1 MEHMWQ
7 LFQLNICVCGALF
20 MTICARKMLSDS
32 QLVPTTVDSPRT
44 SVSLPLHHFSSSPN
58 TTLCTKE
65 FLKLSFFVTCSS
77 SWFEWARTW
86 FDSTWLDLTR
96 LDSTWL
102 NLNFPLLRTSLAHSA
117 MMAIYYVILCV
128 QITTT
133 YVRFV
138 ESKSFS
144 LSYGALDG

>member
-1 MEHMWQ
+1 M
-7 LFQLNICVCGALF
+7 CGALF

-77 SWFEWARTW
+77 SWFEWAQTW
-86 FDSTWLDLTR
+86 FDLIWIDLTWLDLTQFD
-96 LDSTWL
+96 LTWL
-102 NLNFPLLRTSLAHSA
+102 NLTQLEFSAFKNFFGTQCNDGN
-117 MMAIYYVILCV
+117 ILCNTLCANNDNLCA
-128 QITTT
+128 IC
-133 YVRFV
+133 RIKKF
-138 ESKSFS
+138 
-144 LSYGALDG
+144 